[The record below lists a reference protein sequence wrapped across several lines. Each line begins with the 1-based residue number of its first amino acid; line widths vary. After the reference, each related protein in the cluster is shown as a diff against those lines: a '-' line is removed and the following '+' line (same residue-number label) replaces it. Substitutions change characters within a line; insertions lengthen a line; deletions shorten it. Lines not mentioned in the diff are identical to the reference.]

1 MTRLMTW
8 FIELQNRFN
17 ESRLFK
23 ISTIYILNWVDDL
36 TSWHHENVQRLN
48 VKKSL
53 VVESLNA
60 ELQYTKIDSSK
71 YIERKIENRKEVTV
85 FFWLTWCV
93 KFKILNTSFH
103 SQ

>member
-1 MTRLMTW
+1 M
-8 FIELQNRFN
+8 
-17 ESRLFK
+17 
-23 ISTIYILNWVDDL
+23 
-36 TSWHHENVQRLN
+36 QRLN

-85 FFWLTWCV
+85 FF
-93 KFKILNTSFH
+93 
-103 SQ
+103 